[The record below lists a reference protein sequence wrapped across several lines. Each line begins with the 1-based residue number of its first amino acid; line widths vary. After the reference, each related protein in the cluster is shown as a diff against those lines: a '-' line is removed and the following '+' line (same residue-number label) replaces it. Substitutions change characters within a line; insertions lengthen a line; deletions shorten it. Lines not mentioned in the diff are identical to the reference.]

1 MKYKFRKSLLAI
13 IFAPFALTLMA
24 NSTAPRPVEEEYK
37 DFTYTLVSKTYN
49 DGVDMSIDPYTY
61 LEYEITNTGK
71 YYASSFYIPNPKKK
85 NSKIYLYGN
94 PETTSI
100 FNDESWYYFDSCT
113 LIGPG
118 YTKHLYGKAV
128 GYRPEEL
135 GNKLTVKAEAYSSLA
150 KSFSLTS
157 ASISFVETNER
168 EETFKYLYKT
178 DFEYDY
184 NDTSNHLDLVYTIV
198 YKGKEYYFMDDSHR
212 SISTGAVYNI
222 STSEE
227 LDLEQVTIA
236 NPMLV
241 ISKSR
246 GGGGGL
252 AILAALLLYG
262 AAIIGIGF
270 IGIAVIAGII
280 VMIVLLVKRHNR
292 QLDMQNIDTP
302 DNNRID

>member
-1 MKYKFRKSLLAI
+1 
-13 IFAPFALTLMA
+13 
-24 NSTAPRPVEEEYK
+24 
-37 DFTYTLVSKTYN
+37 
-49 DGVDMSIDPYTY
+49 
-61 LEYEITNTGK
+61 
-71 YYASSFYIPNPKKK
+71 
-85 NSKIYLYGN
+85 
-94 PETTSI
+94 
-100 FNDESWYYFDSCT
+100 
-113 LIGPG
+113 
-118 YTKHLYGKAV
+118 
-128 GYRPEEL
+128 
-135 GNKLTVKAEAYSSLA
+135 
-150 KSFSLTS
+150 
-157 ASISFVETNER
+157 
-168 EETFKYLYKT
+168 
-178 DFEYDY
+178 
-184 NDTSNHLDLVYTIV
+184 
-198 YKGKEYYFMDDSHR
+198 MDDSHR